1 MKFGIF
7 YEHQL
12 PRPWDETS
20 EAQLIA
26 DALTQIELAD
36 RLGFNYVWEV
46 EHHFLEEYS
55 HSSAPEVF
63 LAAAA
68 ARTKNIRIGHGVVL
82 TAPGFNHPVRT
93 AERIAMLDLVSAGRV
108 EFGTGES
115 SSEAE
120 LGGFGIDPADKR
132 PQWEEGLRIAIRA
145 MTETPFTGVDGTYVH
160 IPPRNVVPKP
170 VQKPHPPLWVACSRR
185 ETILLAARHGIGAL
199 TFAFVDPEE
208 AAEYVR
214 AYESTL
220 ATECIPIGKSINAQI
235 ACVTP
240 MMCHPDELTAIER
253 GLEGANF
260 FGYSLAHFYAF
271 GRHEPAKT
279 DVWSEFVEK
288 RASKGFSPEAAAQER
303 KELNA
308 KVDSGGTEGLR
319 GAVGTPDQLRSYLR
333 RYEDAG
339 VDQVI
344 FILQAGKNRHE
355 HICESLELFARE
367 VMPEFAGRDAAKAL
381 GKRLRL
387 APLVEIAMSKKVDD
401 APPLPVGYAFDALL
415 RQVVTKAS
423 PEHIALLDKVAEESS
438 IGDNST
444 MAAITGDRKG
454 MMSTR
459 R

>member
-12 PRPWDETS
+12 PRPWHDRS
-20 EAQLIA
+20 EQQLIA
-26 DALTQIELAD
+26 DALQQIELAD
-36 RLGFNYVWEV
+36 KLGFHAVWEV

-68 ARTKNIRIGHGVVL
+68 ARTKHIRIGHGVVL

-93 AERIAMLDLVSAGRV
+93 AERIAMLDLVSGGRV
-108 EFGTGES
+108 EFGSGES

-120 LGGFGIDPADKR
+120 LGGFHVDHATKR
-132 PQWEEGLRIAIRA
+132 EQWEEGLRVAIRA
-145 MTETPFTGVDGTYVH
+145 MTETPFTGVDGKYVH

-170 VQKPHPPLWVACSRR
+170 VQQPHPPLWVACSRR

-214 AYESTL
+214 AYETTL
-220 ATECIPIGKSINAQI
+220 ATECVPLGKSVNAQI

-240 MMCHPDELTAIER
+240 MMCHPDERTAIDR

-260 FGYSLAHFYAF
+260 FGYSLAHYYAF
-271 GRHEPAKT
+271 GRHAPAKT
-279 DVWSEFVEK
+279 DVWAEFVEK
-288 RASKGFSPEAAAQER
+288 RASKGFSPEAAAAER
-303 KELNA
+303 QELNA
-308 KVDSGGTEGLR
+308 KVDSEGSAGLR
-319 GAVGTPDQLRSYLR
+319 GAVGTPDQIRAYLR

-344 FILQAGKNRHE
+344 FVLQAGKNEHD
-355 HICESLELFARE
+355 HICESLELFGRE
-367 VMPEFAGRDAAKAL
+367 VLPEFAERDAAKTR
-381 GKRLRL
+381 GKRLRI
-387 APLVEIAMSKKVDD
+387 APLVEIAMSKRVDD
-401 APPLPVGYAFDALL
+401 APPLPDGYAYDALL
-415 RQVVTKAS
+415 RQLVVSSAPDKV
-423 PEHIALLDKVAEESS
+423 ELLDRVAEESAV
-438 IGDNST
+438 GDNST
-444 MAAITGDRKG
+444 MAAITGDSKG

>member
-12 PRPWDETS
+12 PRPWHDRS
-20 EAQLIA
+20 EQQLIA
-26 DALTQIELAD
+26 DALQQIELAD
-36 RLGFNYVWEV
+36 KLGFHAVWEV

-93 AERIAMLDLVSAGRV
+93 AERIAMLDLVSQGRV
-108 EFGTGES
+108 EFGSGES

-120 LGGFGIDPADKR
+120 LGGFHVDPATKR
-132 PQWEEGLRIAIRA
+132 EQWEEGLRVAVRA
-145 MTETPFTGVDGTYVH
+145 MTETPFTGVDGKYVH

-170 VQKPHPPLWVACSRR
+170 VQQPHPPLWVACSRR

-214 AYESTL
+214 AYEETL
-220 ATECIPIGKSINAQI
+220 ATECVPLGKSVNAQI

-240 MMCHPDELTAIER
+240 MMCHPDERTAIDR

-260 FGYSLAHFYAF
+260 FGYSLAHYYAF

-279 DVWSEFVEK
+279 DVWAEFVEK
-288 RASKGFSPEAAAQER
+288 RASKGFSPEAAAAQR
-303 KELNA
+303 QELNA
-308 KVDSGGTEGLR
+308 KVDSEGSAGLR
-319 GAVGTPDQLRSYLR
+319 GAVGTPEQIRAYLR

-344 FILQAGKNRHE
+344 FVLQAGKNEHD
-355 HICESLELFARE
+355 HICESLELFGRE
-367 VMPEFAGRDAAKAL
+367 VLPEFAERDAVKTR

-387 APLVEIAMSKKVDD
+387 APLVEIAMSKRVDD
-401 APPLPVGYAFDALL
+401 APPLPDGYAYEALL
-415 RQVVTKAS
+415 RQLVVTTAPDKV
-423 PEHIALLDKVAEESS
+423 ELLDKVAEESAV
-438 IGDNST
+438 GDNTT
-444 MAAITGDRKG
+444 MASITGDRKG